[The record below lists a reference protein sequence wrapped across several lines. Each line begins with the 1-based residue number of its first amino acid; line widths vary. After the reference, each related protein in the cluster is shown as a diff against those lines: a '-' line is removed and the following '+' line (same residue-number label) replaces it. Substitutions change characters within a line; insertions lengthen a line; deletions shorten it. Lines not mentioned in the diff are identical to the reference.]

1 MAFKKSVITVSI
13 QAPDK
18 VVWEGECLSLSSK
31 NAEGTFDLLPDHARF
46 LTLIHGEKI
55 RLEGVEKDEVFS
67 FEHAVIF
74 FQDNSAKIYVHTP

>member
-1 MAFKKSVITVSI
+1 MARKKTVITVSI
-13 QAPDK
+13 QAPEK
-18 VVWEGECLSLSSK
+18 VVWEGQCLSLSSK

-55 RLEGVEKDEVFS
+55 KIEGIKKDEVFS

-74 FQDNSAKIYVHTP
+74 FQDNIAKIYIHTP